1 MVLYFFVI
9 AIIKVVCLSCS
20 ERKHIILSQLKDY
33 LIEADL
39 HVHTVASGHAYST
52 ISEIAAVAALKGLKA
67 FAVTDH
73 GPTMP
78 GGPHRYH
85 FGNLRVLPQKISGVE
100 IIRGVELNIVNE
112 AGEVDLP
119 PEYLKMLDLAW
130 AGIHSL
136 CFDGSGSEVYT
147 RAVLNALENPYV
159 DGIVHPGNP
168 DFPLDA
174 EAVVRQAKKHEK
186 ILEINNSSFHIRR
199 GSLEPCRRF
208 ANLSAKHGV
217 TVAVNSD
224 SHFAAD
230 VGRCEKAV
238 EVLSEA
244 NIPACMIV
252 NSSLKNVHQL
262 LARRRKRIESLT

>member
-1 MVLYFFVI
+1 MPALE
-9 AIIKVVCLSCS
+9 KL
-20 ERKHIILSQLKDY
+20 LL
-33 LIEADL
+33 EADL

-52 ISEIAAVAALKGLKA
+52 ISEIAAVASKKGLKA

-73 GPTMP
+73 GPVMP

-85 FGNLRVLPQKISGVE
+85 FGNLRILPREIDGVE

-112 AGEVDLP
+112 AGDVDLP
-119 PEYLKMLDLAW
+119 PEYLAVLDLAW

-136 CFDGSGSEVYT
+136 CFDGSGSESYT
-147 RAVLNALENPYV
+147 EAVLKALENPFV

-174 EAVVRQAKKHEK
+174 DAVVRQAKKHNK
-186 ILEINNSSFHIRR
+186 ILEINNSSFHVRR

-208 ANLSAKHGV
+208 AALAAEHAV

-224 SHFAAD
+224 SHYADD
-230 VGRCEKAV
+230 VGRSEKAA
-238 EVLSEA
+238 EVLIEA
-244 NIPACMIV
+244 GIPAHMVV
-252 NSSLKNVHQL
+252 NSSLDSVHQL
-262 LARRRKRIESLT
+262 LERRRKRIESLT